1 MRIVWLA
8 SYPLN
13 EIEDQLVLTG
23 KVGLLTT
30 NWLVNLAKGLSSIK
44 EIDLHII
51 THSAKIPYSQEIKK
65 DNITYHIIKYNF
77 PFTNKG
83 FPNKFRWDIL
93 TLYYGFIKNALKEIK
108 KIQPDI
114 IHAHGT
120 EHAYSLC
127 AYYSGIPN
135 ITSIQGIVSEIY
147 KITPTF
153 NFWLQ
158 KHIENFSIKNNKHFG
173 CRTDWDKN
181 IIRGKNPESI
191 IYYLPEII
199 NDVFFNLKW
208 QPINDNTLLY
218 VGSLTKHKGLD
229 ILLYA
234 IAELKS
240 NLPEIKL
247 RVIGQENS
255 IFKKKL
261 DVLINDLD
269 IKSNIQ
275 FLGSKLSSEIASEM
289 SKATIYVHPSLIDN
303 SPNSLCE
310 AMAVGMPCVAS
321 NVGGIPSIIENT
333 KNGILFNKGDAKSLS
348 NSLKLLLTDR
358 NKLSEL
364 GTIARETAK
373 KWNSS
378 ETNIKITTD
387 IYSTLLNIS

>member
-1 MRIVWLA
+1 MKIVWLA

-13 EIEDQLVLTG
+13 NIEDQLVLTG
-23 KVGLLTT
+23 KIGLLTT

-51 THSAKIPYSQEIKK
+51 THSSKIPFTQEIKK

-77 PFTNKG
+77 PFSNKG
-83 FPNKFRWDIL
+83 FPNKFRWDIF
-93 TLYYGFIKNALKEIK
+93 TLYSGFIKNALKEIK
-108 KIQPDI
+108 NIQPDI

-127 AYYSGIPN
+127 AYYAGVPN

-158 KHIENFSIKNNKHFG
+158 KHIENYSIKKNKYFG

-181 IIRGKNPESI
+181 IIKEKNPESI

-199 NDVFFNLKW
+199 SDIFFNLKW
-208 QPINDNTLLY
+208 QPINYNTLLY

-240 NLPEIKL
+240 NLPEINL
-247 RVIGQENS
+247 RIIGQANN
-255 IFKKKL
+255 IFKKKI
-261 DVLINDLD
+261 DILIDKFD

-275 FLGSKLSSEIASEM
+275 FLGSKLSAEIASEM
-289 SKATIYVHPSLIDN
+289 AKATIYVHPSLIDN

-310 AMAVGMPCVAS
+310 AMAVGMPCIAS
-321 NVGGIPSIIENT
+321 NVGGIPSIIENK
-333 KNGILFNKGDAKSLS
+333 KNGILFNRGDAKSLA
-348 NSLKLLLTDR
+348 NSVKFLFSDR
-358 NKLSEL
+358 NRLCEL
-364 GTIARETAK
+364 GIEARETAK

-378 ETNIKITTD
+378 ETNTKITTD
-387 IYSTLLNIS
+387 IYSTLLKNH